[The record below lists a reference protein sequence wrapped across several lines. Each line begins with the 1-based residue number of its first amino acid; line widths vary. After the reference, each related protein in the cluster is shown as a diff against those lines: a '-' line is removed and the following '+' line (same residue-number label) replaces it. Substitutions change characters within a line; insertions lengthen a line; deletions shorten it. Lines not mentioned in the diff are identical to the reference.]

1 MENRL
6 EISVRN
12 ANDVTVF
19 DLEGDFTQ
27 MAEAAIDSKAKPL
40 IKTGCKMV
48 MNFSRV
54 GYINSSGIA
63 ILIALTTM
71 LGTAG
76 GKLGVYG
83 LSPHFQKIFEI
94 VGLTQYIDIHND
106 EADAF
111 KKFLP

>member
-27 MAEAAIDSKAKPL
+27 MAETAIDSKVKPL
-40 IKTGCKMV
+40 IKTGSKIV

-71 LGTAG
+71 LGVMG
-76 GKLGVYG
+76 SNIRIYG

-94 VGLTQYIDIHND
+94 VGLTQYIDIHKDEND
-106 EADAF
+106 AL

>member
-6 EISVRN
+6 EICVRN
-12 ANDVTVF
+12 ANDIIIF
-19 DLEGDFTQ
+19 DLEGDFTG
-27 MAEAAIDSKAKPL
+27 MSEKVVDSNIRPL
-40 IKTGCKMV
+40 IKDGCKIV

-71 LGTAG
+71 LGVMG
-76 GKLGVYG
+76 SKIRIYG

-94 VGLTQYIDIHND
+94 VGLTQYIDIHRDEND
-106 EADAF
+106 ALKE
-111 KKFLP
+111 FLT